1 MARQS
6 IAPSPRLR
14 RSSTRARWPPA
25 DSNCSS
31 EKGPKLVNYWPF
43 PKTCAVIETL
53 QSLKKHGQRLDTEIA
68 KETGVPLATVRQHL
82 SALADSREAIVCNL
96 IRFENG
102 KKIEAWQC
110 RVSGFIPPATPGRK
124 AKPKT

>member
-1 MARQS
+1 M
-6 IAPSPRLR
+6 LE
-14 RSSTRARWPPA
+14 
-25 DSNCSS
+25 C
-31 EKGPKLVNYWPF
+31 WPF